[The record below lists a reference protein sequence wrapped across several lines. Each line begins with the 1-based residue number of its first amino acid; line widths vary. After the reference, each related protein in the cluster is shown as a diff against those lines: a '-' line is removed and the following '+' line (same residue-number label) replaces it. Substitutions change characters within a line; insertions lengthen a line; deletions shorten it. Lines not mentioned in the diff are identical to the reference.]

1 MPLYDAFSMTTDEEF
16 QYYGE
21 EYVWK
26 DGDELYFEMLMDG
39 DYLYAFCINDIYG
52 GSYLTDFVMFTVEGE
67 NIMYTAA

>member
-1 MPLYDAFSMTTDEEF
+1 MTTDEEF

-52 GSYLTDFVMFTVEGE
+52 GSYLTDFVMFSVDGE
-67 NIMYTAA
+67 QITYTDAA